1 MCHLKNQ
8 TTSLRPYKGRKI
20 QKGLIRKV
28 LFTAI
33 LPLRACPDPSLML
46 FFVFVAALKA
56 KKKAD
61 RKKKKKLKTRQA
73 NAEGAGGG
81 GGGGAEREVQ
91 ASSSSATVLSSLS
104 LFPIPA
110 SPRSQLDYLQ
120 EANTRDKKL
129 IESGRA

>member
-1 MCHLKNQ
+1 
-8 TTSLRPYKGRKI
+8 
-20 QKGLIRKV
+20 
-28 LFTAI
+28 
-33 LPLRACPDPSLML
+33 ML

-129 IESGRA
+129 IEVGVPENLGVRFPVLVFVVYHSFHHRLSDDVAPR